1 MDENN
6 MNQFDSFSQ
15 DPANDVTP
23 ADNVTGSGQVQN
35 TDTGFNGGAA
45 QNTDFGFNGGAAQN
59 TDFGFNGGAAQNTD
73 FGFNGGAA
81 QNTDTGFNGGAAR
94 NTDFG
99 FDDGMV
105 PHNDNFNIYGDD
117 ISGGY
122 EIMEKKSKKGL
133 IIGISVAAV
142 VVIAALVTGLYFILR
157 KTPEEIVKNA
167 MKDTFAETREKGYS
181 LLNDTLGLSEFSTEK
196 ADSEVTFTVDEC
208 IVPEYKGIGMTGYAS
223 VDATDEDDVK
233 AAMGGKL
240 EIAGE
245 SLSTDIK
252 FVDSVL
258 YYTMPELS
266 DKTFKLTADD
276 LVAIIQDAA
285 SSYDGS
291 AVTGSDIDY
300 SELYKKFKE
309 VSETARKNFN
319 DKITYERVGSESITL
334 NNGKSVKTKKY
345 TMTIPKNSI
354 KEYVNEYVTAVVDY
368 ADENVT
374 DEQWDE
380 LGITK
385 ENFEQFANMVPAYF
399 GMLITKDIV
408 VDYYI
413 ADGKIV
419 KLSSSYKVSGFTQF
433 QITLDVDFMGDKF
446 VTNDVHGELAMSAG
460 GDDSENSVTYIY
472 DRTSETKDGKWTVN
486 DKATMVL
493 DDDSDTEAE
502 SMSFESEQVF
512 DSSTNDLTYTGKVTS
527 TSTDDGIVFELDG
540 NYSDINKGKSYTF
553 NLNKFSMTDVDGEV
567 ALSISGTSKVGDLG
581 KTIEADPNA
590 VEFDPNELDKGKL
603 EDIIDKWDKE
613 LGLSALDVGVVQD
626 GLLGDSD
633 QTFSDNEED
642 TADAEISDED
652 FDDTEYQGIAM
663 KTSSGYT
670 IDIKEPGDYS
680 RSYANEYTIDLY
692 NYDADPS
699 DIYYSWDTYSSIE
712 DDMKTDFDSRVDT
725 YGSDSVKVIDTGSV
739 ELANGKTAQYQITSI
754 AMYGSMIYYYDFYVN
769 LEGDEYYTVT
779 VTSWK
784 SADLLQ
790 DIVDKFMSDDVVV
803 ISK

>member
-35 TDTGFNGGAA
+35 TDT
-45 QNTDFGFNGGAAQN
+45 GFNGGAAQN

>member
-15 DPANDVTP
+15 DPANDVAP

-45 QNTDFGFNGGAAQN
+45 QNTDFGFNGGMAPQ
-59 TDFGFNGGAAQNTD
+59 
-73 FGFNGGAA
+73 
-81 QNTDTGFNGGAAR
+81 
-94 NTDFG
+94 
-99 FDDGMV
+99 
-105 PHNDNFNIYGDD
+105 NDNFNIYGDD

-233 AAMGGKL
+233 AAMGGSL

-258 YYTMPELS
+258 YYTIPELS

-309 VSETARKNFN
+309 VSETAGKNFN

-385 ENFEQFANMVPAYF
+385 ENFEQIANMVPAYF
-399 GMLITKDIV
+399 GMLVTKDIV

-493 DDDSDTEAE
+493 DDDPDTEAE

-567 ALSISGTSKVGDLG
+567 ALSVSGTSKVGDLG
-581 KTIEADPNA
+581 KTIEADPSA
-590 VEFDPNELDKGKL
+590 VKFDPNELDKGKL

-633 QTFSDNEED
+633 QTSSDNEED

-680 RSYANEYTIDLY
+680 RSYASEYTIDLY

-712 DDMKTDFDSRVDT
+712 DVMKTDLDSRVDI
-725 YGSDSVKVIDTGSV
+725 YGSDSVKVIETGSV

>member
-15 DPANDVTP
+15 DPVNDVAP

-45 QNTDFGFNGGAAQN
+45 QNTDFGFNGGAA
-59 TDFGFNGGAAQNTD
+59 
-73 FGFNGGAA
+73 
-81 QNTDTGFNGGAAR
+81 R

-99 FDDGMV
+99 FDGGMA
-105 PHNDNFNIYGDD
+105 PQNDNFNIYGDD

-233 AAMGGKL
+233 AAMGGSL

-258 YYTMPELS
+258 YYTIPELS

-309 VSETARKNFN
+309 VSETAGKNFN

-385 ENFEQFANMVPAYF
+385 ENFEQIANMVPAYF
-399 GMLITKDIV
+399 GMLVTKDIV

-493 DDDSDTEAE
+493 DDDPDTEAE

-567 ALSISGTSKVGDLG
+567 ALSVSGTSKVGDLG
-581 KTIEADPNA
+581 KTIEADPSA
-590 VEFDPNELDKGKL
+590 VKFDPNELDKGKL

-633 QTFSDNEED
+633 QTSSDNEED
-642 TADAEISDED
+642 TADAQISDED

-680 RSYANEYTIDLY
+680 RSYASEYTIDLY

-712 DDMKTDFDSRVDT
+712 DVMKTDLDSRVDI
-725 YGSDSVKVIDTGSV
+725 YGSDSVKVIETGSV

>member
-15 DPANDVTP
+15 DPVNDVAP

-45 QNTDFGFNGGAAQN
+45 QNTDFGFDGGMAPQ
-59 TDFGFNGGAAQNTD
+59 
-73 FGFNGGAA
+73 
-81 QNTDTGFNGGAAR
+81 
-94 NTDFG
+94 
-99 FDDGMV
+99 
-105 PHNDNFNIYGDD
+105 NDNFNIYGDD

-233 AAMGGKL
+233 AAMGGSL

-258 YYTMPELS
+258 YYTIPELS

-309 VSETARKNFN
+309 VSETAGKNFN

-385 ENFEQFANMVPAYF
+385 ENFEQIANMVPAYF
-399 GMLITKDIV
+399 GMLVTKDIV

-493 DDDSDTEAE
+493 DDDPDTEAE

-567 ALSISGTSKVGDLG
+567 ALSVSGTSKVGDLG
-581 KTIEADPNA
+581 KTIEADPSA
-590 VEFDPNELDKGKL
+590 VKFDPNELDKGKL

-633 QTFSDNEED
+633 QTSSDNEED

-680 RSYANEYTIDLY
+680 RSYASEYTIDLY

-712 DDMKTDFDSRVDT
+712 DVMKTDLDSRVDI
-725 YGSDSVKVIDTGSV
+725 YGSDSVKVIETGSV

>member
-15 DPANDVTP
+15 DPANDVAP
-23 ADNVTGSGQVQN
+23 ADKVTGSGQVQN

-45 QNTDFGFNGGAAQN
+45 QNTDFGFNGGAA
-59 TDFGFNGGAAQNTD
+59 
-73 FGFNGGAA
+73 
-81 QNTDTGFNGGAAR
+81 R

-99 FDDGMV
+99 FDGGMA
-105 PHNDNFNIYGDD
+105 PQNDNFNIYGDD

-233 AAMGGKL
+233 AAMGGSL

-258 YYTMPELS
+258 YYTIPELS

-385 ENFEQFANMVPAYF
+385 ENFEQIANMVPAYF
-399 GMLITKDIV
+399 GMLVTKDIV

-493 DDDSDTEAE
+493 DDDPDTEAE

-567 ALSISGTSKVGDLG
+567 ALSVSGTSKVGDLG
-581 KTIEADPNA
+581 KTIEADPSA
-590 VEFDPNELDKGKL
+590 VKFDPNELDKGKL

-633 QTFSDNEED
+633 QTSSDNEED

-680 RSYANEYTIDLY
+680 RSYASEYTIDLY

-712 DDMKTDFDSRVDT
+712 DVMKTDLDSRVDI
-725 YGSDSVKVIDTGSV
+725 YGSDSVKVIEIGSV

>member
-35 TDTGFNGGAA
+35 TDTGFNGGAT
-45 QNTDFGFNGGAAQN
+45 QNTDF
-59 TDFGFNGGAAQNTD
+59 
-73 FGFNGGAA
+73 
-81 QNTDTGFNGGAAR
+81 GFNGGAAR

-99 FDDGMV
+99 FDGGMA
-105 PHNDNFNIYGDD
+105 PQNDNFNIYGDD

-233 AAMGGKL
+233 AAMGGSL

-258 YYTMPELS
+258 YYTIPELS
-266 DKTFKLTADD
+266 DKTFKVTADD

-385 ENFEQFANMVPAYF
+385 ENFEQIANMVPAYF

-493 DDDSDTEAE
+493 DDDPDTEAE

-540 NYSDINKGKSYTF
+540 NYTDINKGKSYTF
-553 NLNKFSMTDVDGEV
+553 NLNKFSMTGVDGEV
-567 ALSISGTSKVGDLG
+567 ALSVSGTSKVGDLG
-581 KTIEADPNA
+581 KTIEADPSA
-590 VEFDPNELDKGKL
+590 VKFDPDELDKGKL
-603 EDIIDKWDKE
+603 ENIIDKWNEE
-613 LGLSALDVGVVQD
+613 LGLSARDVGVVQD

-633 QTFSDNEED
+633 QTSSDNEED
-642 TADAEISDED
+642 TEDAEISDED

-670 IDIKEPGDYS
+670 IDIKEPDDYS
-680 RSYANEYTIDLY
+680 RSYASEYTIDLY
-692 NYDADPS
+692 NYDNDLS
-699 DIYYSWDTYSSIE
+699 DVYYSWDTYSSVE
-712 DDMKTDFDSRVDT
+712 DNMKTDLDSKVDI
-725 YGSDSVKVIDTGSV
+725 YGSDSVKVIETGSV

>member
-15 DPANDVTP
+15 DPANDVAP

-45 QNTDFGFNGGAAQN
+45 QNTDFGFDGGMAPQ
-59 TDFGFNGGAAQNTD
+59 
-73 FGFNGGAA
+73 
-81 QNTDTGFNGGAAR
+81 
-94 NTDFG
+94 
-99 FDDGMV
+99 
-105 PHNDNFNIYGDD
+105 NDNFNIYGDD

-233 AAMGGKL
+233 AAMGGSL

-258 YYTMPELS
+258 YYTIPELS

-285 SSYDGS
+285 SSYEGS

-385 ENFEQFANMVPAYF
+385 ENFEQIANMVPAYF
-399 GMLITKDIV
+399 GMLVTKDIV

-493 DDDSDTEAE
+493 DDDPDTEAE

-567 ALSISGTSKVGDLG
+567 ALSVSGTSKVGDLG
-581 KTIEADPNA
+581 KTIEADPSA
-590 VEFDPNELDKGKL
+590 VKFDPNELDKGKL

-633 QTFSDNEED
+633 QTSSDNEED

-680 RSYANEYTIDLY
+680 RSYASEYTIDLY

-712 DDMKTDFDSRVDT
+712 DVMKTDLDSRVDI
-725 YGSDSVKVIDTGSV
+725 YGSDSVKVIETGSV

>member
-15 DPANDVTP
+15 DPVNDVAP

-45 QNTDFGFNGGAAQN
+45 QNTDFGFNGGAA
-59 TDFGFNGGAAQNTD
+59 
-73 FGFNGGAA
+73 
-81 QNTDTGFNGGAAR
+81 R

-99 FDDGMV
+99 FDGGMA
-105 PHNDNFNIYGDD
+105 PQNDNFNIYGDD

-233 AAMGGKL
+233 AAMGGSL

-258 YYTMPELS
+258 YYTIPELS

-309 VSETARKNFN
+309 VSETAGKNFN

-385 ENFEQFANMVPAYF
+385 ENFEQIANMVPAYF
-399 GMLITKDIV
+399 GMLVTKDIV

-493 DDDSDTEAE
+493 DDDPDTEAE

-567 ALSISGTSKVGDLG
+567 ALSVSGTSKVGDLG
-581 KTIEADPNA
+581 KTIEADPSA
-590 VEFDPNELDKGKL
+590 VKFDPNELDKGKL

-633 QTFSDNEED
+633 QTSSDNEED

-680 RSYANEYTIDLY
+680 RSYASEYTIDLY

-712 DDMKTDFDSRVDT
+712 DVMKTDLDSRVDI
-725 YGSDSVKVIDTGSV
+725 YGSDSVKVIEIGSV

>member
-15 DPANDVTP
+15 DPANDVAP

-45 QNTDFGFNGGAAQN
+45 QNTDFGFNGGMAPQ
-59 TDFGFNGGAAQNTD
+59 
-73 FGFNGGAA
+73 
-81 QNTDTGFNGGAAR
+81 
-94 NTDFG
+94 
-99 FDDGMV
+99 
-105 PHNDNFNIYGDD
+105 NDNFNIYGDD

-233 AAMGGKL
+233 AAMGGSL

-258 YYTMPELS
+258 YYTIPELS

-385 ENFEQFANMVPAYF
+385 ENFEQIANMVPAYF

-493 DDDSDTEAE
+493 DDDPDTEAE

-567 ALSISGTSKVGDLG
+567 ALSVSGTSKVGDLG
-581 KTIEADPNA
+581 KTIEADPSA
-590 VEFDPNELDKGKL
+590 VKFDPNELDKGKL

-633 QTFSDNEED
+633 QTSSDNEED

-663 KTSSGYT
+663 KTTSGYS

-680 RSYANEYTIDLY
+680 RSYASEYKIDLY

-712 DDMKTDFDSRVDT
+712 DDMKTDFDSRVDI
-725 YGSDSVKVIDTGSV
+725 YGSDSVNVIETGSV

>member
-59 TDFGFNGGAAQNTD
+59 TDFGFDGGMAPQ
-73 FGFNGGAA
+73 
-81 QNTDTGFNGGAAR
+81 
-94 NTDFG
+94 
-99 FDDGMV
+99 
-105 PHNDNFNIYGDD
+105 NDNFNIYGDD

-122 EIMEKKSKKGL
+122 EIKEKKSKKGL

-233 AAMGGKL
+233 AAMGGSL

-258 YYTMPELS
+258 YYTIPELS

-385 ENFEQFANMVPAYF
+385 ENFEQIANMVPAYF

-493 DDDSDTEAE
+493 DDDPDTEAE

-567 ALSISGTSKVGDLG
+567 ALSVSGTSKVGDLG
-581 KTIEADPNA
+581 KTIEADPSA
-590 VEFDPNELDKGKL
+590 VKFDPNELDKGKL

-633 QTFSDNEED
+633 QTSSDNEED

-680 RSYANEYTIDLY
+680 RSYASEYTIDLY

-712 DDMKTDFDSRVDT
+712 DVMKTDLDSRVDI
-725 YGSDSVKVIDTGSV
+725 YGSDSVKVIETGSV

>member
-15 DPANDVTP
+15 DPANDVAP

-45 QNTDFGFNGGAAQN
+45 KNTDFGFNGGAAQS
-59 TDFGFNGGAAQNTD
+59 
-73 FGFNGGAA
+73 
-81 QNTDTGFNGGAAR
+81 TDTGFNGGAAR

-99 FDDGMV
+99 FDGGMA
-105 PHNDNFNIYGDD
+105 PQNDNFNIYGDD

-233 AAMGGKL
+233 AAMGGSL

-258 YYTMPELS
+258 YYTIPELS

-285 SSYDGS
+285 SSYEGS

-385 ENFEQFANMVPAYF
+385 ENFEQIANMVPAYF
-399 GMLITKDIV
+399 GMLVTKDIV

-493 DDDSDTEAE
+493 DDDPDTEAE

-567 ALSISGTSKVGDLG
+567 ALSVSGTSKVGDLG
-581 KTIEADPNA
+581 KTIEADPSA
-590 VEFDPNELDKGKL
+590 VKFDPNELDKGKL

-633 QTFSDNEED
+633 QTSSDNEED

-680 RSYANEYTIDLY
+680 RSYASEYTIDLY

-712 DDMKTDFDSRVDT
+712 DVMKTDLDSRVDI
-725 YGSDSVKVIDTGSV
+725 YGSDSVKVIETGSV

>member
-15 DPANDVTP
+15 DPANDVAP

-45 QNTDFGFNGGAAQN
+45 QNTDFGFNGGMAPQ
-59 TDFGFNGGAAQNTD
+59 
-73 FGFNGGAA
+73 
-81 QNTDTGFNGGAAR
+81 
-94 NTDFG
+94 
-99 FDDGMV
+99 
-105 PHNDNFNIYGDD
+105 NDNFNIYGDD

-157 KTPEEIVKNA
+157 KTPKEIVKNA

-233 AAMGGKL
+233 AAMGGSL

-258 YYTMPELS
+258 YYTIPELS

-385 ENFEQFANMVPAYF
+385 ENFEQIANMVPAYF

-493 DDDSDTEAE
+493 DDDPDTEAE

-567 ALSISGTSKVGDLG
+567 ALSVSGTSKVGDLG
-581 KTIEADPNA
+581 KTIEADPSA
-590 VEFDPNELDKGKL
+590 VKFDPNELDKGKL

-626 GLLGDSD
+626 GLMGDSD
-633 QTFSDNEED
+633 QTSSDNEED

-680 RSYANEYTIDLY
+680 RSYASEYTIDLY

-712 DDMKTDFDSRVDT
+712 DVMKTDLDSRVDI
-725 YGSDSVKVIDTGSV
+725 YGSDSVKVIETGSV

>member
-45 QNTDFGFNGGAAQN
+45 QNTDFGFDGGMAPQ
-59 TDFGFNGGAAQNTD
+59 
-73 FGFNGGAA
+73 
-81 QNTDTGFNGGAAR
+81 
-94 NTDFG
+94 
-99 FDDGMV
+99 
-105 PHNDNFNIYGDD
+105 NDNFNIYGDD

-122 EIMEKKSKKGL
+122 EIKEKKSKKGL

-233 AAMGGKL
+233 AAMGGSL

-258 YYTMPELS
+258 YYTIPELS

-385 ENFEQFANMVPAYF
+385 ENFEQIANMVPAYF

-460 GDDSENSVTYIY
+460 GDESENSVTYIY

-493 DDDSDTEAE
+493 DDDPDTEAE

-567 ALSISGTSKVGDLG
+567 ALSVSGTSKVGDLG
-581 KTIEADPNA
+581 KTIEADPSA
-590 VEFDPNELDKGKL
+590 VKFDPNELDKGKL

-633 QTFSDNEED
+633 QTSSDNEED

-680 RSYANEYTIDLY
+680 RSYASEYTIDLY

-712 DDMKTDFDSRVDT
+712 DVMKTDLDSRVDI
-725 YGSDSVKVIDTGSV
+725 YGSDSVKVIETGSV

>member
-15 DPANDVTP
+15 DPANDVAP

-45 QNTDFGFNGGAAQN
+45 QNTDLGFNGGAAQN
-59 TDFGFNGGAAQNTD
+59 TDFGFNGGMAPQ
-73 FGFNGGAA
+73 
-81 QNTDTGFNGGAAR
+81 
-94 NTDFG
+94 
-99 FDDGMV
+99 
-105 PHNDNFNIYGDD
+105 NDNFNIYGDD

-233 AAMGGKL
+233 AAMGGSL

-258 YYTMPELS
+258 YYTIPELS

-385 ENFEQFANMVPAYF
+385 ENFEQIANMVPAYF

-493 DDDSDTEAE
+493 DDDPDTEAE

-567 ALSISGTSKVGDLG
+567 ALSVSGTSKVGDLG
-581 KTIEADPNA
+581 KTIEADPSA
-590 VEFDPNELDKGKL
+590 VKFDPNELDKGKL

-633 QTFSDNEED
+633 QTSSDNEED

-663 KTSSGYT
+663 KTTSGYS

-680 RSYANEYTIDLY
+680 RSYASEYKIDLY

-712 DDMKTDFDSRVDT
+712 DDMKTDFDSRVDI
-725 YGSDSVKVIDTGSV
+725 YGSDSVNVIETGSV

>member
-15 DPANDVTP
+15 DPANDVAP

-45 QNTDFGFNGGAAQN
+45 QNTDFGFNGGAA
-59 TDFGFNGGAAQNTD
+59 
-73 FGFNGGAA
+73 
-81 QNTDTGFNGGAAR
+81 R

-99 FDDGMV
+99 FDGGMA
-105 PHNDNFNIYGDD
+105 PQNDNFNIYGDD

-233 AAMGGKL
+233 AAMGGSL

-258 YYTMPELS
+258 YYTIPELS

-385 ENFEQFANMVPAYF
+385 ENFEQIANMVPAYF
-399 GMLITKDIV
+399 GMLVTKDIV

-493 DDDSDTEAE
+493 DDDPDTEAE

-567 ALSISGTSKVGDLG
+567 ALSVSGTSKVGDLG
-581 KTIEADPNA
+581 KAIEADPSA
-590 VEFDPNELDKGKL
+590 VKFDPNELDKGKL
-603 EDIIDKWDKE
+603 EDIIVKWDKE

-633 QTFSDNEED
+633 QTSSDNEED

-680 RSYANEYTIDLY
+680 RSYASEYTIDLY

-712 DDMKTDFDSRVDT
+712 DVMKTDLDSRVDI
-725 YGSDSVKVIDTGSV
+725 YGSDSVKVIETGSV

>member
-15 DPANDVTP
+15 DPVNDVAP

-45 QNTDFGFNGGAAQN
+45 QNTDFGFNGGAA
-59 TDFGFNGGAAQNTD
+59 
-73 FGFNGGAA
+73 
-81 QNTDTGFNGGAAR
+81 R

-99 FDDGMV
+99 FDGGMA
-105 PHNDNFNIYGDD
+105 PQNDNFNIYGDD

-233 AAMGGKL
+233 AAMGGSL

-258 YYTMPELS
+258 YYTIPELS

-309 VSETARKNFN
+309 VSETAGKNFN

-385 ENFEQFANMVPAYF
+385 ENFEQIANMVPAYF
-399 GMLITKDIV
+399 GMLVTKDIV

-493 DDDSDTEAE
+493 DDDPDTEAE

-567 ALSISGTSKVGDLG
+567 ALSVSGTSKVGDLG
-581 KTIEADPNA
+581 KTIEADPSA
-590 VEFDPNELDKGKL
+590 VKFDPNELDKGKL

-633 QTFSDNEED
+633 QTSSDNEED

-680 RSYANEYTIDLY
+680 RSYASEYTIDLY

-712 DDMKTDFDSRVDT
+712 DVMKTDLDSRVDI
-725 YGSDSVKVIDTGSV
+725 YGSDSVKVIETGSG

>member
-45 QNTDFGFNGGAAQN
+45 QNTDFGFNGGAA
-59 TDFGFNGGAAQNTD
+59 
-73 FGFNGGAA
+73 
-81 QNTDTGFNGGAAR
+81 R

-99 FDDGMV
+99 FDGGMA
-105 PHNDNFNIYGDD
+105 PQNDNFNIYGDD

-233 AAMGGKL
+233 AAMGGSL

-258 YYTMPELS
+258 YYTIPELS

-385 ENFEQFANMVPAYF
+385 ENFEQIANMVPAYF

-493 DDDSDTEAE
+493 DDDPDTEAE

-567 ALSISGTSKVGDLG
+567 ALSVSGTSKVGDLG

-613 LGLSALDVGVVQD
+613 FALSSFRGNIVEN

-633 QTFSDNEED
+633 STSSDNEED

-680 RSYANEYTIDLY
+680 RSYASEYTIDLY

-712 DDMKTDFDSRVDT
+712 DVMKTDLDSRVDI
-725 YGSDSVKVIDTGSV
+725 YGSDSVKVIEIGSV

>member
-15 DPANDVTP
+15 DPANDVAP

-45 QNTDFGFNGGAAQN
+45 QNTDFGFNGGAAQS
-59 TDFGFNGGAAQNTD
+59 
-73 FGFNGGAA
+73 
-81 QNTDTGFNGGAAR
+81 TDTGFNGGAAR

-99 FDDGMV
+99 FDDGMA
-105 PHNDNFNIYGDD
+105 PQNDNFNIYGDD

-122 EIMEKKSKKGL
+122 EIKEKKSKKGL

-233 AAMGGKL
+233 AAMGGSL

-258 YYTMPELS
+258 YYTIPELS

-385 ENFEQFANMVPAYF
+385 ENFEQIANMVPAYF

-413 ADGKIV
+413 ADSKIV

-460 GDDSENSVTYIY
+460 GDDSETSVTYIY

-493 DDDSDTEAE
+493 DDDPDTEAE

-567 ALSISGTSKVGDLG
+567 ALSVSGTSKVGDLG
-581 KTIEADPNA
+581 KTIEADPSA
-590 VEFDPNELDKGKL
+590 VKFDPNELDKGKL

-613 LGLSALDVGVVQD
+613 IGLSALDVGVVQD

-633 QTFSDNEED
+633 QTSSDNEED

-680 RSYANEYTIDLY
+680 RSYASEYTIDLY

-712 DDMKTDFDSRVDT
+712 DVMKTDLDSRVDI
-725 YGSDSVKVIDTGSV
+725 YGSDSVKVIETGSV

>member
-45 QNTDFGFNGGAAQN
+45 QNTDFGFNGGAA
-59 TDFGFNGGAAQNTD
+59 
-73 FGFNGGAA
+73 
-81 QNTDTGFNGGAAR
+81 R

-99 FDDGMV
+99 FDGGMA
-105 PHNDNFNIYGDD
+105 PQNDNFNIYGDD

-233 AAMGGKL
+233 AAMGGSL

-258 YYTMPELS
+258 YYTIPELS

-385 ENFEQFANMVPAYF
+385 ENFEQIANMVPAYF

-493 DDDSDTEAE
+493 DDDPDTEAE

-633 QTFSDNEED
+633 QTSSDNEED

-680 RSYANEYTIDLY
+680 RSYASEYTIDLY

-712 DDMKTDFDSRVDT
+712 DVMKTDLDSRVDI
-725 YGSDSVKVIDTGSV
+725 YGSDSVKVIETGSV

>member
-15 DPANDVTP
+15 DPANDVTH

-45 QNTDFGFNGGAAQN
+45 QNADFGFNGGAAQN
-59 TDFGFNGGAAQNTD
+59 TDFGFDGGMAPQ
-73 FGFNGGAA
+73 
-81 QNTDTGFNGGAAR
+81 
-94 NTDFG
+94 
-99 FDDGMV
+99 
-105 PHNDNFNIYGDD
+105 NDNFNIYGDD

-122 EIMEKKSKKGL
+122 EIKEKKSKKGL

-167 MKDTFAETREKGYS
+167 MKDTFAENREKGYS

-208 IVPEYKGIGMTGYAS
+208 IVPEYKGIGVTGYAS

-233 AAMGGKL
+233 AAMGGSL

-258 YYTMPELS
+258 YYTIPELS

-385 ENFEQFANMVPAYF
+385 ENFEQIANMVPAYF

-460 GDDSENSVTYIY
+460 GDDSETSVTYIY

-493 DDDSDTEAE
+493 GDDPDTEAE

-567 ALSISGTSKVGDLG
+567 ALSVSGTSKVGDLG
-581 KTIEADPNA
+581 KTIEADPSA
-590 VEFDPNELDKGKL
+590 VKFDPNELDKGKL

-633 QTFSDNEED
+633 QTSSDYEED
-642 TADAEISDED
+642 TADAETGDED

-725 YGSDSVKVIDTGSV
+725 YGSDSVKVIENGSV

>member
-15 DPANDVTP
+15 DPANDVAP

-45 QNTDFGFNGGAAQN
+45 QNTDFGFNGGAAQS
-59 TDFGFNGGAAQNTD
+59 
-73 FGFNGGAA
+73 
-81 QNTDTGFNGGAAR
+81 TDTGFNGGAAR

-99 FDDGMV
+99 FDGGMA
-105 PHNDNFNIYGDD
+105 PQNDNFNIYGDD

-233 AAMGGKL
+233 AAMGGSL

-258 YYTMPELS
+258 YYTIPELS

-385 ENFEQFANMVPAYF
+385 ENFEQIANMVPAYF
-399 GMLITKDIV
+399 GMLVTKDIV

-493 DDDSDTEAE
+493 DDDPDTEAE

-567 ALSISGTSKVGDLG
+567 ALSVSGTSKVGDLG
-581 KTIEADPNA
+581 KTIEADPSA
-590 VEFDPNELDKGKL
+590 VKFDPNELDKSKL

-633 QTFSDNEED
+633 QTSSDNEED

-680 RSYANEYTIDLY
+680 RSYASEYTIDLY

-712 DDMKTDFDSRVDT
+712 DVMKTDLDSRVDI
-725 YGSDSVKVIDTGSV
+725 YGSDSVKVIETGSV

>member
-59 TDFGFNGGAAQNTD
+59 TDFGFNGGAAQS
-73 FGFNGGAA
+73 
-81 QNTDTGFNGGAAR
+81 TDTGFNGGAAR

-99 FDDGMV
+99 FDGGMA
-105 PHNDNFNIYGDD
+105 PQNDNFNIYGDD

-122 EIMEKKSKKGL
+122 GIMEKKSKKGL

-233 AAMGGKL
+233 AAMGGSL

-258 YYTMPELS
+258 YYTIPELS

-385 ENFEQFANMVPAYF
+385 ENFEQIANMVPAYF

-493 DDDSDTEAE
+493 DDDPDTEAE

-613 LGLSALDVGVVQD
+613 FALSSFRGNIVEN

-633 QTFSDNEED
+633 STSSDDYEED
-642 TADAEISDED
+642 TADAETGDED

-663 KTSSGYT
+663 KTSSGHT

-680 RSYANEYTIDLY
+680 RSYASEYKIDLY

-712 DDMKTDFDSRVDT
+712 DDMKTDFDSRVDI
-725 YGSDSVKVIDTGSV
+725 YGSDSVKVIETGSV

>member
-45 QNTDFGFNGGAAQN
+45 QNTDFGFDGGMAPQ
-59 TDFGFNGGAAQNTD
+59 
-73 FGFNGGAA
+73 
-81 QNTDTGFNGGAAR
+81 
-94 NTDFG
+94 
-99 FDDGMV
+99 
-105 PHNDNFNIYGDD
+105 NDNFNIYGDD

-122 EIMEKKSKKGL
+122 EIKEKKSKKGL

-233 AAMGGKL
+233 AAMGGSL

-258 YYTMPELS
+258 YYTIPELS

-385 ENFEQFANMVPAYF
+385 ENFEQIANMVPAYF

-460 GDDSENSVTYIY
+460 GDESENSVTYIY

-493 DDDSDTEAE
+493 DDDPDTEAE

-633 QTFSDNEED
+633 QTSSDNEED

-680 RSYANEYTIDLY
+680 RSYASEYTIDLY

-712 DDMKTDFDSRVDT
+712 DVMKTDLDSRVDI
-725 YGSDSVKVIDTGSV
+725 YGSDSVKVIETGSV

-790 DIVDKFMSDDVVV
+790 DIVDKVMSDDVVV

>member
-15 DPANDVTP
+15 DPANDVAP

-45 QNTDFGFNGGAAQN
+45 QNTDFGFNGGMAPQ
-59 TDFGFNGGAAQNTD
+59 
-73 FGFNGGAA
+73 
-81 QNTDTGFNGGAAR
+81 
-94 NTDFG
+94 
-99 FDDGMV
+99 
-105 PHNDNFNIYGDD
+105 NDNFNIYGDD

-157 KTPEEIVKNA
+157 KTPKEIVKNA

-233 AAMGGKL
+233 AAMGGSL

-258 YYTMPELS
+258 YYTIPELS

-285 SSYDGS
+285 SS
-291 AVTGSDIDY
+291 TGSDIDY

-385 ENFEQFANMVPAYF
+385 ENFEQIANMVPAYF

-493 DDDSDTEAE
+493 DDDPDTEAE

-567 ALSISGTSKVGDLG
+567 ALSVSGTSKVGDLG
-581 KTIEADPNA
+581 KTIEADPSA
-590 VEFDPNELDKGKL
+590 VKFDPNELDKGKL

-633 QTFSDNEED
+633 QTSSDNEED

-680 RSYANEYTIDLY
+680 RSYASEYTIDLY

-712 DDMKTDFDSRVDT
+712 DVMKTDLDSRVDI
-725 YGSDSVKVIDTGSV
+725 YGSDSVKVIETGSV

>member
-15 DPANDVTP
+15 DPANDVAP

-45 QNTDFGFNGGAAQN
+45 QNTDLGFNGGAAQN
-59 TDFGFNGGAAQNTD
+59 TDFGFNGGMAPQ
-73 FGFNGGAA
+73 
-81 QNTDTGFNGGAAR
+81 
-94 NTDFG
+94 
-99 FDDGMV
+99 
-105 PHNDNFNIYGDD
+105 NDNFNIYGDD

-233 AAMGGKL
+233 AAMGGSL

-258 YYTMPELS
+258 YYTIPELS

-385 ENFEQFANMVPAYF
+385 ENFEQIANMVPAYF

-493 DDDSDTEAE
+493 DDDPDTEAE

-567 ALSISGTSKVGDLG
+567 ALSVSGTSKVGDLG
-581 KTIEADPNA
+581 KTIEADPSA
-590 VEFDPNELDKGKL
+590 VKFDPNELDKGKL

-633 QTFSDNEED
+633 QTSSDNEED

-680 RSYANEYTIDLY
+680 RSYASEYTIDLY

-712 DDMKTDFDSRVDT
+712 DVMKTDLDSRVDI
-725 YGSDSVKVIDTGSV
+725 YGSDSVKVIETGSV
-739 ELANGKTAQYQITSI
+739 ELANGKTVQYQITSI

>member
-15 DPANDVTP
+15 DPVNDVAP

-45 QNTDFGFNGGAAQN
+45 QNTDFGFNGGAA
-59 TDFGFNGGAAQNTD
+59 
-73 FGFNGGAA
+73 
-81 QNTDTGFNGGAAR
+81 R

-99 FDDGMV
+99 FDGGMA
-105 PHNDNFNIYGDD
+105 PQNDNFNIYGDD

-233 AAMGGKL
+233 AAMGGSL

-258 YYTMPELS
+258 YYTIPELS

-309 VSETARKNFN
+309 VSETAGKNFN

-385 ENFEQFANMVPAYF
+385 ENFEQIANMVPAYF
-399 GMLITKDIV
+399 GMLVTKDIV

-493 DDDSDTEAE
+493 DDDPDTEAE
-502 SMSFESEQVF
+502 PMSFESEQVF

-567 ALSISGTSKVGDLG
+567 ALSVSGTSKVGDLG
-581 KTIEADPNA
+581 KTIEADPSA
-590 VEFDPNELDKGKL
+590 VKFDPNELDKGKL

-633 QTFSDNEED
+633 QTSSDNEED

-680 RSYANEYTIDLY
+680 RSYASEYTIDLY

-712 DDMKTDFDSRVDT
+712 DVMKTDLDSRVDI
-725 YGSDSVKVIDTGSV
+725 YGSDSVKVIETGSV

>member
-15 DPANDVTP
+15 DPANDVAP
-23 ADNVTGSGQVQN
+23 ADNVTGSGQVQS
-35 TDTGFNGGAA
+35 
-45 QNTDFGFNGGAAQN
+45 
-59 TDFGFNGGAAQNTD
+59 
-73 FGFNGGAA
+73 
-81 QNTDTGFNGGAAR
+81 TDTGFNGGAAR

-99 FDDGMV
+99 FDGGMA
-105 PHNDNFNIYGDD
+105 PQNDNFNIYGDD

-233 AAMGGKL
+233 AAMGGSL

-258 YYTMPELS
+258 YYTIPELS

-385 ENFEQFANMVPAYF
+385 ENFEQIANMVPAYF

-493 DDDSDTEAE
+493 DDDPDTEAE

-567 ALSISGTSKVGDLG
+567 ALSVSGTSKVGDLG
-581 KTIEADPNA
+581 KTIEADPSA
-590 VEFDPNELDKGKL
+590 VKFDPNELDKGKL

-633 QTFSDNEED
+633 QTSSDNEED

-670 IDIKEPGDYS
+670 IDIKEPAGYS
-680 RSYANEYTIDLY
+680 RSYASEYKIDLY

-712 DDMKTDFDSRVDT
+712 DDMKTDFDSRVDI
-725 YGSDSVKVIDTGSV
+725 YGSDSVKVIETGSV

>member
-15 DPANDVTP
+15 DPANDVAP

-45 QNTDFGFNGGAAQN
+45 KNTDFGFNGGAAQS
-59 TDFGFNGGAAQNTD
+59 
-73 FGFNGGAA
+73 
-81 QNTDTGFNGGAAR
+81 TDTGFNGGAAR

-99 FDDGMV
+99 FDGGMA
-105 PHNDNFNIYGDD
+105 PQNDNFNIYGDD

-233 AAMGGKL
+233 AAMGGSL

-258 YYTMPELS
+258 YYTIPELS

-285 SSYDGS
+285 SSYEGS

-385 ENFEQFANMVPAYF
+385 ENFEQIANMVPAYF
-399 GMLITKDIV
+399 GMLVTKDIV

-493 DDDSDTEAE
+493 DDDPDTEAE

-527 TSTDDGIVFELDG
+527 TSTEDGIVFELYV
-540 NYSDINKGKSYTF
+540 NYIDINKGKSYTF
-553 NLNKFSMTDVDGEV
+553 NLYKFSMTDVDGEV
-567 ALSISGTSKVGDLG
+567 ALSVSGTSKVGDLG
-581 KTIEADPNA
+581 KTIEADPSA
-590 VEFDPNELDKGKL
+590 VKFDPNELDKGKL

-633 QTFSDNEED
+633 QTSSDNEED

-680 RSYANEYTIDLY
+680 RSYASEYTIDLY

-712 DDMKTDFDSRVDT
+712 DVMKTDLDSRVDI
-725 YGSDSVKVIDTGSV
+725 YGSDSVKVIETGSV

>member
-15 DPANDVTP
+15 DPANDVAP

-45 QNTDFGFNGGAAQN
+45 QNTDFGFNGGAA
-59 TDFGFNGGAAQNTD
+59 
-73 FGFNGGAA
+73 
-81 QNTDTGFNGGAAR
+81 R

-99 FDDGMV
+99 FDGGMA
-105 PHNDNFNIYGDD
+105 PQNDNFNIYGDD

-233 AAMGGKL
+233 AAMGGSL

-258 YYTMPELS
+258 YYTIPELS

-354 KEYVNEYVTAVVDY
+354 KEYVNEYVTVVVDY

-385 ENFEQFANMVPAYF
+385 ENFEQIANMVPAYF

-493 DDDSDTEAE
+493 DDDPDTEAE

-567 ALSISGTSKVGDLG
+567 ALSVSGTSKVGDLG
-581 KTIEADPNA
+581 KTIEADPSA
-590 VEFDPNELDKGKL
+590 VKFDPNELDKGKL

-633 QTFSDNEED
+633 QTSSDNEED

-680 RSYANEYTIDLY
+680 RSYASEYTIDLY

-712 DDMKTDFDSRVDT
+712 DVMKTDLDSRVDI
-725 YGSDSVKVIDTGSV
+725 YGSDSVKVIETGSV

>member
-15 DPANDVTP
+15 DPANDVAP

-45 QNTDFGFNGGAAQN
+45 QNTDFGFNGGAAQS
-59 TDFGFNGGAAQNTD
+59 
-73 FGFNGGAA
+73 
-81 QNTDTGFNGGAAR
+81 TDTGFNGGAAR

-99 FDDGMV
+99 FDGGMA
-105 PHNDNFNIYGDD
+105 PQNDNFNIYGDD

-233 AAMGGKL
+233 AAMGGSL

-258 YYTMPELS
+258 YYTIPELS

-385 ENFEQFANMVPAYF
+385 ENFEQIANMVPAYF

-493 DDDSDTEAE
+493 DDDPDTEAE

-567 ALSISGTSKVGDLG
+567 ALSVSGTSKVGDLG
-581 KTIEADPNA
+581 KTIEADPSA
-590 VEFDPNELDKGKL
+590 VKFDHNELDKGKL

-633 QTFSDNEED
+633 QTSSDNEED

-680 RSYANEYTIDLY
+680 RSYASEYTIDLY

-712 DDMKTDFDSRVDT
+712 DVMKTDLDSRVDI
-725 YGSDSVKVIDTGSV
+725 YGSDSVKVIETGSV

>member
-15 DPANDVTP
+15 DPANDVTH

-59 TDFGFNGGAAQNTD
+59 TDFGFNGGAAQS
-73 FGFNGGAA
+73 
-81 QNTDTGFNGGAAR
+81 TDTGFNGGAAR

-99 FDDGMV
+99 FDGGMA
-105 PHNDNFNIYGDD
+105 PQNDNFNIYGDD

-122 EIMEKKSKKGL
+122 EIKEKKSKKGL

-233 AAMGGKL
+233 AAMGGSL

-258 YYTMPELS
+258 YYTIPELS

-385 ENFEQFANMVPAYF
+385 ENFEQIANMVPAYF

-460 GDDSENSVTYIY
+460 GDDSETSVTYIY

-493 DDDSDTEAE
+493 GDDPDTEAE

-633 QTFSDNEED
+633 QTSSDNEED

-680 RSYANEYTIDLY
+680 RSYASEYTIDLY

-712 DDMKTDFDSRVDT
+712 DVMKTDLDSRVDI
-725 YGSDSVKVIDTGSV
+725 YGSDSVKVIEIGSV

>member
-15 DPANDVTP
+15 DPANDVAP

-45 QNTDFGFNGGAAQN
+45 QNTDFGFNGGAAQS
-59 TDFGFNGGAAQNTD
+59 
-73 FGFNGGAA
+73 
-81 QNTDTGFNGGAAR
+81 TDTGFNGGAAR

-99 FDDGMV
+99 FDGGMA
-105 PHNDNFNIYGDD
+105 PQNDNFNIYGDD

-233 AAMGGKL
+233 AAMGGSL

-258 YYTMPELS
+258 YYTIPELS

-309 VSETARKNFN
+309 ISETARKNFN

-385 ENFEQFANMVPAYF
+385 ENFEQIANMVPAYF
-399 GMLITKDIV
+399 GMLVTKDIV

-493 DDDSDTEAE
+493 DDDPDTEAE

-567 ALSISGTSKVGDLG
+567 ALSVSGTSKVGDLG
-581 KTIEADPNA
+581 KTIEADPSA
-590 VEFDPNELDKGKL
+590 VKFDPNELDKGKL

-633 QTFSDNEED
+633 QTSSDNEED

-680 RSYANEYTIDLY
+680 RSYASEYTIDLY

-712 DDMKTDFDSRVDT
+712 DVMKTDLDSRVDI
-725 YGSDSVKVIDTGSV
+725 YGSDSVKVIETGSV

>member
-15 DPANDVTP
+15 DPANDVAP

-45 QNTDFGFNGGAAQN
+45 QNTDFGFNGGAAQS
-59 TDFGFNGGAAQNTD
+59 
-73 FGFNGGAA
+73 
-81 QNTDTGFNGGAAR
+81 TDTGFNGGAAR

-99 FDDGMV
+99 FDGGMA
-105 PHNDNFNIYGDD
+105 PQNDNFNIYGDD

-233 AAMGGKL
+233 AAMGGSL

-258 YYTMPELS
+258 YYTIPELS

-300 SELYKKFKE
+300 LELYKKFKE

-385 ENFEQFANMVPAYF
+385 ENFEQIANMVPAYF
-399 GMLITKDIV
+399 GMLVTKDIV

-493 DDDSDTEAE
+493 DDDPDTEAE

-567 ALSISGTSKVGDLG
+567 ALSVSGTSKVGDLG
-581 KTIEADPNA
+581 KTIEADPSA
-590 VEFDPNELDKGKL
+590 VKFDPNELDKGKL

-633 QTFSDNEED
+633 QTSSDNEED

-680 RSYANEYTIDLY
+680 RSYASEYTIDLY

-712 DDMKTDFDSRVDT
+712 DVMKTDLDSRVDI
-725 YGSDSVKVIDTGSV
+725 YGSDSVKVIETGSV

>member
-15 DPANDVTP
+15 HPVNDVAP

-45 QNTDFGFNGGAAQN
+45 QNTDFGFNGGAA
-59 TDFGFNGGAAQNTD
+59 
-73 FGFNGGAA
+73 
-81 QNTDTGFNGGAAR
+81 R

-99 FDDGMV
+99 FDGGMA
-105 PHNDNFNIYGDD
+105 PQNDNFNIYGDD

-142 VVIAALVTGLYFILR
+142 VVIVALVTGLYFILR

-233 AAMGGKL
+233 AAMGGSL

-258 YYTMPELS
+258 YYTIPELS

-309 VSETARKNFN
+309 VSETAGKNFN

-385 ENFEQFANMVPAYF
+385 ENFEQIANMVPAYF
-399 GMLITKDIV
+399 GMLVTKDIV

-493 DDDSDTEAE
+493 DDDPDTEAE

-567 ALSISGTSKVGDLG
+567 ALSVSGTSKVGDLG
-581 KTIEADPNA
+581 KTIEADPSA
-590 VEFDPNELDKGKL
+590 VKFDPNELDKGKL

-633 QTFSDNEED
+633 QTSSDNEED

-680 RSYANEYTIDLY
+680 RSYASEYTIDLY

-712 DDMKTDFDSRVDT
+712 DVMKTDLDSRVDI
-725 YGSDSVKVIDTGSV
+725 YGSDSVKVIETGSV

>member
-45 QNTDFGFNGGAAQN
+45 QNTD
-59 TDFGFNGGAAQNTD
+59 
-73 FGFNGGAA
+73 
-81 QNTDTGFNGGAAR
+81 TGFNGGAAR

-99 FDDGMV
+99 FDGGMA

-122 EIMEKKSKKGL
+122 EIMEKKSKKGF

-167 MKDTFAETREKGYS
+167 MKDTFAETQEKGYS

-258 YYTMPELS
+258 YYTIPELS

-385 ENFEQFANMVPAYF
+385 ENFEQIANMVPAYF

-493 DDDSDTEAE
+493 DDDPDTEAE

-567 ALSISGTSKVGDLG
+567 ALSVSGTSKVGDLG
-581 KTIEADPNA
+581 KTIEADPSA
-590 VEFDPNELDKGKL
+590 VKFDPNELDKGKL

-633 QTFSDNEED
+633 QTSSDNEED

-680 RSYANEYTIDLY
+680 RSYASEYTIDLY

-712 DDMKTDFDSRVDT
+712 DVMKTDLDSRVDI
-725 YGSDSVKVIDTGSV
+725 YGSDSVKVIETGSV

>member
-35 TDTGFNGGAA
+35 TDTGFNGGSAQNTDFGFNGGSA
-45 QNTDFGFNGGAAQN
+45 QNTDFGFNGGAAQS
-59 TDFGFNGGAAQNTD
+59 
-73 FGFNGGAA
+73 
-81 QNTDTGFNGGAAR
+81 TDTGFNGGAAR

-99 FDDGMV
+99 FDGGMA
-105 PHNDNFNIYGDD
+105 PQNDNFNIYGDD

-122 EIMEKKSKKGL
+122 AIKEKKSKKGL

-208 IVPEYKGIGMTGYAS
+208 IVPEYKGMGMTGYAS

-233 AAMGGKL
+233 AAMGGSL

-258 YYTMPELS
+258 YYTIPELS

-291 AVTGSDIDY
+291 TVTGSDIDY

-309 VSETARKNFN
+309 VSETAGKNFN
-319 DKITYERVGSESITL
+319 DKITYERAGSESITL
-334 NNGKSVKTKKY
+334 NNGKSVKAKKY

-354 KEYVNEYVTAVVDY
+354 KEYVSEYVTAVVDY

-374 DEQWDE
+374 DEQWNE

-385 ENFEQFANMVPAYF
+385 ENFEQIANMVPAYF
-399 GMLITKDIV
+399 GMLVTKDIV

-493 DDDSDTEAE
+493 DDDPDTEAE

-553 NLNKFSMTDVDGEV
+553 NLNKFSMTGVDGEV
-567 ALSISGTSKVGDLG
+567 ALSVSGTSKVGDLG

-590 VEFDPNELDKGKL
+590 VEFDPDELDKGKL
-603 EDIIDKWDKE
+603 ENIIDKWNEE
-613 LGLSALDVGVVQD
+613 LGLSARDVGVVQD

-633 QTFSDNEED
+633 QTSSDNEED
-642 TADAEISDED
+642 TEDAEISDED

-670 IDIKEPGDYS
+670 IDIKEPDDYS
-680 RSYANEYTIDLY
+680 RSYANEYRIDLY
-692 NYDADPS
+692 NYDTDPS
-699 DIYYSWDTYSSIE
+699 DIYYSWDTYSSVE
-712 DDMKTDFDSRVDT
+712 DDMKTDLDSKVAV
-725 YGSDSVKVIDTGSV
+725 YGSDSVNVIDTGSV
-739 ELANGKTAQYQITSI
+739 ELANGRTAQYQITSI
-754 AMYGSMIYYYDFYVN
+754 AMYGSMVYYYDFYVN

-779 VTSWK
+779 AISWK

-790 DIVDKFMSDDVVV
+790 DVVDKFMSDDVVV

>member
-15 DPANDVTP
+15 DPVNDVAP

-45 QNTDFGFNGGAAQN
+45 QNTDFGFNGGAA
-59 TDFGFNGGAAQNTD
+59 
-73 FGFNGGAA
+73 
-81 QNTDTGFNGGAAR
+81 R

-99 FDDGMV
+99 FDGGMA
-105 PHNDNFNIYGDD
+105 PQNDNFNIYGDD

-233 AAMGGKL
+233 AAMGGSL

-258 YYTMPELS
+258 YYTIPELS

-385 ENFEQFANMVPAYF
+385 ENFEQIANMVPAYF

-493 DDDSDTEAE
+493 DDDPDTEAE

-567 ALSISGTSKVGDLG
+567 ALSVSGTSKVGDLG
-581 KTIEADPNA
+581 KTIEADPSA
-590 VEFDPNELDKGKL
+590 VKFDPNELDKGKL

-633 QTFSDNEED
+633 QTSSDNEED

-680 RSYANEYTIDLY
+680 RSYASEYTIDLY

-712 DDMKTDFDSRVDT
+712 DVMKTDLDSRVDI
-725 YGSDSVKVIDTGSV
+725 YGSDSVKVIETGSV

>member
-15 DPANDVTP
+15 DPVNDVAP

-45 QNTDFGFNGGAAQN
+45 QNTDFGFNGGAA
-59 TDFGFNGGAAQNTD
+59 
-73 FGFNGGAA
+73 
-81 QNTDTGFNGGAAR
+81 R

-99 FDDGMV
+99 FDGGMA
-105 PHNDNFNIYGDD
+105 PQNDNFNIYGDD

-233 AAMGGKL
+233 AAMGGSL

-258 YYTMPELS
+258 YYTIPELS

-309 VSETARKNFN
+309 VSETAGKNFN

-354 KEYVNEYVTAVVDY
+354 KEYFNEYVTAVVDY

-385 ENFEQFANMVPAYF
+385 ENFEQIANMVPAYF
-399 GMLITKDIV
+399 GMLVTKDIV

-493 DDDSDTEAE
+493 DDDPDTEAE

-567 ALSISGTSKVGDLG
+567 ALSVSGTSKVGDLG
-581 KTIEADPNA
+581 KTIEADPSA
-590 VEFDPNELDKGKL
+590 VKFDPNELDKGKL

-633 QTFSDNEED
+633 QTSSDNEED

-680 RSYANEYTIDLY
+680 RSYASEYTIDLY

-712 DDMKTDFDSRVDT
+712 DVMKTDLDSRVDI
-725 YGSDSVKVIDTGSV
+725 YGSDSVKVIETGSV